1 MFQNNNSAA
10 ARRLSFKCLQAS
22 RSRNVVAI
30 IAIALTAILF
40 TTVFTVGHGAIYSVE
55 QQMKRQMGTKFD
67 ATYEFLNEQQFL
79 KIKSHPSFQN
89 IGERQY
95 LALAEN
101 DELIKLMV
109 EIDYGNE
116 VEAEGKYSAPTTG
129 HMPQSMD
136 EVAVNTVVLDL
147 LGVPHEIGTKF
158 PLYFNVDGEQK
169 HRSVMLSG
177 YWEGDVGDSLYYI
190 WVSKSFIDRELKGV
204 LLPESGYAGA
214 GSYYVDADFF
224 NHLNLQEKTDQ
235 VIRDFGYDLNA
246 VRGDPLYI
254 DASINRID
262 AAGTSMDI
270 SMIFVATIL
279 LALILI
285 SGYLIIYNIFQIS
298 VVKDI
303 RLYGQLKT
311 LGTSPRQLRIIVRRQ
326 GLLLSAVGIPIGLLV
341 GYLLGRVLVPVV
353 MTTSNY
359 AGIMPPPNIFV
370 FIGSAVFALLTV
382 IVSFRKPAKT
392 AASIAPIEAMR
403 YSGVE
408 TTNRKHKKSQ
418 GGAKIVRMAASNLI
432 RNPRKTAVVL
442 LSLSLS
448 VVLLNSVL
456 TYTDSFQLQKFIE
469 RDVVTDFIVSDA
481 HYGRGDLL
489 AAQHSISE
497 NVIRTLQEQST
508 FEDGGSVYYHTS
520 SSGELNKL
528 LARITKQ
535 NGIQTAEEDIPEMQ
549 FYGMDKFPFTLLD
562 VIDGDLNWEKFN
574 TGKYII
580 EFATYNDYHKVDMED
595 YIFHPGDKIT
605 LECDDVKKEYE
616 VLARVACK
624 TMMTSRIGMGADTFL
639 AVSSSE
645 FLNCFPSQSPLLYLF
660 NVDEFGFASIDSFLN
675 DYTNQTESALKYT
688 SKKSVEDDFYESK
701 QTYNAVGI
709 VLAAIFAMIGLLN
722 FINVI
727 TTGILSRQKEFAVMQ
742 SIGMTK
748 RQLRKMLVLEGLW
761 YGVLAVILSF
771 AISSATSMFVVR
783 SLANSTWYSIYHFTL
798 VPALIV
804 TPLYLFTGVLVPFAA
819 VRIINKGSV
828 VQQLR
833 NAE

>member
-22 RSRNVVAI
+22 RSRNIVAI
-30 IAIALTAILF
+30 IAIALTTILF
-40 TTVFTVGHGAIYSVE
+40 TTVFTVGHGALYSVK
-55 QQMKRQMGTKFD
+55 QQMQRQMGTKFD

-101 DELIKLMV
+101 DELIKRLV

-116 VEAEGKYSAPTTG
+116 VETEGKYSAPTTG
-129 HMPQSMD
+129 RMPQSID

-169 HRSVMLSG
+169 QRSVMLSG
-177 YWEGDVGDSLYYI
+177 YWEGDVDDSLYYI
-190 WVSKSFIDRELKGV
+190 WVSKSFIDRELEGI

-214 GSYYVDADFF
+214 GSYYVDADFS
-224 NHLNLQEKTDQ
+224 NHLNLQEKIYQ
-235 VIRDFGYDLNA
+235 VLRDSGYDLNA
-246 VRGDPLYI
+246 VMGDPLYI
-254 DASINRID
+254 NASINQIYE
-262 AAGTSMDI
+262 AGTSVDI
-270 SMIFVATIL
+270 SVIFVVAIL

-311 LGTSPRQLRIIVRRQ
+311 LGTSPRQLHIIVRRQ
-326 GLLLSAVGIPIGLLV
+326 GFLLSTVGIPIGLLV
-341 GYLLGRVLVPVV
+341 GYLLGRALVPVV

-382 IVSFRKPAKT
+382 LVSFRKPAKT
-392 AASIAPIEAMR
+392 AASISPIEAMR

-481 HYGRGDLL
+481 RYGRGDPL
-489 AAQHSISE
+489 AAQSGISE
-497 NVIRTLQEQST
+497 NVISTLQEQST

-520 SSGELNKL
+520 SGELNKL
-528 LARITKQ
+528 FARITNQ

-549 FYGMDKFPFTLLD
+549 FYGMDKFPFALLD

-574 TGKYII
+574 TGKYVI
-580 EFATYNDYHKVDMED
+580 ELATYNDYHKVDMED

-624 TMMTSRIGMGADTFL
+624 TKMTSKIGMGSDTSL

-645 FLNCFPSQSPLLYLF
+645 FLNCFSSRLPLLYLF
-660 NVDEFGFASIDSFLN
+660 NVDKSGFASMDSFLN

-688 SKKSVEDDFYESK
+688 SKQSVEDNFYELK

-761 YGVLAVILSF
+761 YGVLAVILSL
-771 AISSATSMFVVR
+771 AISSATSMFAVQ
-783 SLANSTWYSIYHFTL
+783 SLANSMWYSIYHFTL

-804 TPLYLFTGVLVPFAA
+804 TPLYLLAGVLVPFAA